1 MERKNGTGTSFDV
14 VRFNNAERNADCARN
29 LFFGGVRLWHGLF
42 PLRVADQTKN
52 EEPCS
57 SECVSKGTHRGANP
71 EIVAVICGTG
81 EPHSKNEAEVPF
93 LFRFVSF
100 RFLCLVRFC
109 HRFRVFRNKHVLQK
123 DVMQAGTRYT
133 YYSKSSKYYCIYILL
148 ARCYFYIGTQ
158 SPVAKIGTIVDRWFG
173 SIPFR
178 SIRCGLR
185 GSFARSLP
193 PFPFT
198 NRPHERTKTW
208 RRSASSVALVSW
220 RQRNTRDPFPD
231 RTR

>member
-14 VRFNNAERNADCARN
+14 VRFNNAKRNADCARN

-100 RFLCLVRFC
+100 PVLGSVLSPIPCVSQQTRATEG
-109 HRFRVFRNKHVLQK
+109 RNAGRNAVHVL
-123 DVMQAGTRYT
+123 
-133 YYSKSSKYYCIYILL
+133 
-148 ARCYFYIGTQ
+148 
-158 SPVAKIGTIVDRWFG
+158 
-173 SIPFR
+173 
-178 SIRCGLR
+178 
-185 GSFARSLP
+185 
-193 PFPFT
+193 
-198 NRPHERTKTW
+198 
-208 RRSASSVALVSW
+208 
-220 RQRNTRDPFPD
+220 
-231 RTR
+231 